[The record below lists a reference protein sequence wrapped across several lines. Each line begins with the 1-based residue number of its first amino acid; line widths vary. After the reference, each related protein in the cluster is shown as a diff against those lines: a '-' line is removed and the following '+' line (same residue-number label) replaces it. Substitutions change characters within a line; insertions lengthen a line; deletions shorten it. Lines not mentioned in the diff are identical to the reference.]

1 MTEDQKIMLAIKAG
15 NESSFE
21 EVYNRFW
28 EPLFVSA
35 RNVLGD
41 EESARDI
48 IQEVFLDFWNRR
60 ESLNIHNLG
69 GYLYQS
75 VKYQVSRKLKD
86 RRLTDLQLAVV
97 DQLSIDN
104 LDTEQT
110 VNLTQL
116 NEALQRSLQK
126 LPTRCRQVFEL
137 SRFENMSNKEIAE
150 KLNISVSTVEN
161 QINKALGLLKSEELL
176 IGLFLMLFNS

>member
-15 NESSFE
+15 DESSFE

-35 RNVLGD
+35 RKVLGD

-48 IQEVFLDFWNRR
+48 IQEVFLDLWNRR
-60 ESLNIHNLG
+60 EKINIHNLG

-75 VKYQVSRKLKD
+75 VKYQVARKLKD
-86 RRLTDLQLAVV
+86 RKLTDLQITVV
-97 DQLSIDN
+97 DQLSLDN

-110 VNLTQL
+110 VNLAQL
-116 NEALQRSLQK
+116 NETLQRSLQK
-126 LPTRCRQVFEL
+126 LPTRCKQIFEL

-161 QINKALGLLKSEELL
+161 QINKALSVLKSEELL
-176 IGLFLMLFNS
+176 MGLFLLLFNS